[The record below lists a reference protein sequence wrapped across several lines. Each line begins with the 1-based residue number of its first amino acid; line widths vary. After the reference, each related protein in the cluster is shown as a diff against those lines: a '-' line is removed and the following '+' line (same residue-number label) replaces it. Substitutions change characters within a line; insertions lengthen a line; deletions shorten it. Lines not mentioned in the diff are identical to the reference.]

1 MKKLLLTLATV
12 LVLFSQSKSQNIYTT
27 DSPTGVEEQKN
38 VLFPPNYNFY
48 HRIYELH
55 DTMKYK
61 LFVDTMDLSLV
72 QTIMLSGNTNQYVR
86 GNGSLATFPTLVT
99 STSQLVNN
107 SGFITSEVDGS
118 VTNEIELPSQ
128 TGNNGKFLSTTG
140 TVTTWST
147 PTVTVSAP
155 SFNNS
160 ITSGTAFQPNANS
173 ASAIIVSSSLTGSLV
188 GVYGTS
194 IISISS
200 TQSGTYTNIGL
211 GMSFFLNVL
220 AVGDNRDSGTIL
232 VPKGYWVK
240 VTNSTTGLGGA
251 LTSTY
256 TRWDF

>member
-1 MKKLLLTLATV
+1 MKKLLFLALISIGINV
-12 LVLFSQSKSQNIYTT
+12 SAQNNYSFY
-27 DSPTGVEEQKN
+27 SPSGTYGSVFVSIVSSPDYQC
-38 VLFPPNYNFY
+38 
-48 HRIYELH
+48 ISWH
-55 DTMKYK
+55 DTMKTVLLTDTTQIVGK
-61 LFVDTMDLSLV
+61 L
-72 QTIMLSGNTNQYVR
+72 MLSGNSNQYVK
-86 GNGSLATFPTLVT
+86 GNGDFATFPTQVT

-128 TGNNGKFLSTTG
+128 TGNAGKVLSTTG
-140 TVTTWST
+140 TVTTWTT

-173 ASAIIVSSSLTGSLV
+173 ASAIVVSSSLTGSLV

-200 TQSGTYTNIGL
+200 TQSGTYTNIGS